1 MPEITSVILPK
12 RAFQYKSGRVLE
24 SVLFV
29 KRLSSRYWETGR
41 LHTPLEARLQ
51 FQLFTSRGLFGCMLL
66 DGI

>member
-1 MPEITSVILPK
+1 MPEITSVILPNGAFHFK
-12 RAFQYKSGRVLE
+12 RGRVHE
-24 SVLFV
+24 SLLFV

>member
-1 MPEITSVILPK
+1 MPEITSVILPNGAFHFK
-12 RAFQYKSGRVLE
+12 RGRVLDSE
-24 SVLFV
+24 PFV